1 MWRDGC
7 VKAVRV
13 ASGVRVGVALA
24 SLTPLNLDKENYPYP
39 TDTLTGSAIV
49 VCKLF
54 ACRCCVC
61 VCCGRHSHGAVW
73 CVAIASTGEGV
84 RRLAM
89 RRT

>member
-1 MWRDGC
+1 M
-7 VKAVRV
+7 KAVRV
-13 ASGVRVGVALA
+13 ARGVRVGVASA
-24 SLTPLNLDKENYPYP
+24 SLAPLNLDKENYPYS

-61 VCCGRHSHGAVW
+61 VCCSRHSRGAVW
-73 CVAIASTGEGV
+73 RVAIASTGEGV
-84 RRLAM
+84 WRLAM